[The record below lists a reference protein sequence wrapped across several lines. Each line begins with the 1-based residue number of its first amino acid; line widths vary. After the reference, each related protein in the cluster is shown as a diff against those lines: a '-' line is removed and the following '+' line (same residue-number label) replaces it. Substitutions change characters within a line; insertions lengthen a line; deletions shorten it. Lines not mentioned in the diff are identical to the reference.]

1 MGILCSDPGHGRAAD
16 GEPVAKDSSASEAD
30 SESDVVYE
38 FSTNRAVIEQA
49 KGMLMFVYGI
59 EADAAFDIL
68 REQSQQHNVKLRLI
82 AMQVSKDLVQL
93 SRTSSPRRRIEHDL
107 LLRSA
112 HQRITDAATR
122 QNDTEAGISCR

>member
-1 MGILCSDPGHGRAAD
+1 MQSQRQRREILCSDPGHGKAAD
-16 GEPVAKDSSASEAD
+16 GEVV
-30 SESDVVYE
+30 ESDAAYE
-38 FSTNRAVIEQA
+38 FSANRAIIEQA

-59 EADAAFDIL
+59 DADAAFEIL

-93 SRTSSPRRRIEHDL
+93 SRTSSPLRRMEHDL

-112 HQRITDAATR
+112 HQRIADAAVRQTDA
-122 QNDTEAGISCR
+122 EAGVGGR